1 MPRTQTSAELE
12 LVDEDSRRTQI
23 LDAAMDCFSQL
34 GISKTSVQDIARMAG
49 LSRGTVYRYF
59 DDREVLIN
67 AAIEYGANRYYLD
80 AAEAMAKKQTLAEQ
94 AGAMAEVN
102 AKTLLEH
109 RMRNRLMADDAEL
122 MRHIIADSDG
132 TVRRTTQFLI
142 PYVQAAKLRG
152 EVAPNLDVAAASEW
166 LARMINSFLTV
177 QKSPN
182 FDMSKPRAIGRFVA
196 RFAVTG
202 LR

>member
-1 MPRTQTSAELE
+1 MPRTQTSPELE